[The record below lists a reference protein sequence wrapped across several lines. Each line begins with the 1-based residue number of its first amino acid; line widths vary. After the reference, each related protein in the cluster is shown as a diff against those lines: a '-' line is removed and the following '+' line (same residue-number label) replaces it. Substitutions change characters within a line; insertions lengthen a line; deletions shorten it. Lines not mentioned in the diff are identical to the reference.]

1 MMADMECIIMGI
13 IIHYYHTWYL
23 WFFILALPPML
34 KKTKEWWL
42 VVDECVAEGAIDQ
55 ALLFVCFQ
63 IQRPK
68 FSKFYQCVCVCVF
81 LKKKGH
87 GTKPVFYTHGS
98 DQYHFCIGNFYMERE
113 RENKIKFL
121 IRMVGNTPKTIII
134 IFL

>member
-1 MMADMECIIMGI
+1 MCGRRSNRSGI
-13 IIHYYHTWYL
+13 IVCL
-23 WFFILALPPML
+23 FSNP
-34 KKTKEWWL
+34 KTKVFKVL
-42 VVDECVAEGAIDQ
+42 SMCM
-55 ALLFVCFQ
+55 
-63 IQRPK
+63 
-68 FSKFYQCVCVCVF
+68 CVCI

-134 IFL
+134 SFL

>member
-1 MMADMECIIMGI
+1 MNVWQKEQSIR
-13 IIHYYHTWYL
+13 HY
-23 WFFILALPPML
+23 
-34 KKTKEWWL
+34 
-42 VVDECVAEGAIDQ
+42 C
-55 ALLFVCFQ
+55 LFVCKSKDQSFQ
-63 IQRPK
+63 SFINV
-68 FSKFYQCVCVCVF
+68 YVCVF

-134 IFL
+134 IFYNNIIVEVVVVLLENL